1 MKDSFDRSFTGLG
14 PDPKTEIP
22 AFLTAEKT
30 FEILE
35 RVMTESALKLN
46 EKLLEL

>member
-1 MKDSFDRSFTGLG
+1 MKESFDRSFSGLS

-22 AFLTAEKT
+22 QFLTAAKT

-35 RVMTESALKLN
+35 KVMTESALKLN